1 MNMKQFFQL
10 LLILGC
16 LLSPFFQAFGQ
27 KADSVRLHSMVVY
40 DGFSEDALDKAR
52 VAVFEADSVTVLA
65 DSLEGNWNEFMSN
78 GVKKRYF
85 TGFEGYLPLRKV
97 YVFQVTHP
105 GYAPQVLRVE
115 VPQKR
120 MGQPIVKWKL
130 PNVYLWHQ
138 MNYDLGEATVKG
150 TQIKMV
156 MRGDTLVYNA
166 AAFQLAEGSML
177 DNLVRALPGVKL
189 EDGGRITVNGEYVSS
204 LLVNG
209 RDFFKGDP
217 QIALA
222 NLPAYTVNKIKVYK
236 KAPRGRENQERSE
249 AERKKDPLVMDVNLK
264 REYAQGWI
272 ANVEAGGGS
281 RLGDGFDPVWMGRLF
296 ALRYTNH
303 SSLAIF
309 GNINNMDDYQAPG
322 SKGEWRRTE
331 PGQGRRTTKMGG
343 LDFSVDGKETGIE
356 FHTTL
361 QAMRQDITNEQ
372 RTSAEDYL
380 PTAPSIFRSG
390 RSTSRNGTT
399 DLKWRAYVNIPD
411 FPSNMNDLGYVTFAY
426 SLYYT
431 QSDGNT
437 SNTSTQW
444 QENLNAQ
451 PYSSATDTLYDRL
464 LRSTTKRTDWG
475 GRLKFDYMTYF
486 PWLGGLSFD
495 FDATTTYNRRKHTSL
510 TGDLLQYPHSSGTD
524 LSQQRFEAVPEMDY
538 NYDIHANLGKGK
550 SLFGRSMYSWLKIDY
565 RYKQTFRSGH
575 RDLSE
580 NDDWQGD
587 GLTPSADAPEEWV
600 LDQANSFHTTRMERN
615 HNLNISANWLP
626 IGPLW
631 LNLSV
636 DMNFIDRR
644 IHDLRGGADRTYA
657 RKSFTWEP
665 KAELK
670 WWNDTL
676 DTGISYQ
683 HRKPLPDLFY
693 LLDVRDDSDPL
704 YVSLGNA
711 QLRKAQIHS
720 VSAFFK
726 YKTQEH
732 QRMLNVNARY
742 NKSDRLVAL
751 ARFYDLTTG
760 VTTTRPENIDGNWD
774 ASLSANYT
782 QALGQQDRWTIQGEA
797 KGTFLHS
804 VDFASDNPS
813 ASLPDR
819 VAVDNLS
826 LDATLRADYRFK
838 KWTAGAKATVQHTRL
853 TGGGPSF
860 TPFHYTDAAFGLTLT
875 APLPGG
881 IDLETDLMA
890 YLRRGYADASMNTT
904 DWVWN
909 ASLAKAFG
917 KRKQWLL
924 RAVGFDILQQLSNIR
939 RTVNAQGRT
948 ETWYN
953 TTPAYASLHLTY
965 RFDMKPK
972 KKAGKK

>member
-1 MNMKQFFQL
+1 MKNIYC
-10 LLILGC
+10 LIFVF
-16 LLSPFFQAFGQ
+16 LLSLPHAHAQNDTIKISIKNVA
-27 KADSVRLHSMVVY
+27 
-40 DGFSEDALDKAR
+40 DGFSEEPLDKAN
-52 VAVFEADSVTVLA
+52 VTVCEADSITVL
-65 DSLEGNWNEFMSN
+65 SYLQPSWGEGN
-78 GVKKRYF
+78 GKKF
-85 TGFEGYLPLRKV
+85 FAGFIGWVPWRNVYVVHINYEGYS
-97 YVFQVTHP
+97 
-105 GYAPQVLRVE
+105 PQTLRVE
-115 VPQKR
+115 VPRKR
-120 MGQPIVKWKL
+120 LGSKIRNWQL

-166 AAFQLAEGSML
+166 AAFQMAEGSML

-204 LLVNG
+204 LLING

-236 KAPRGRENQERSE
+236 KAPRGRENEERSE
-249 AERKKDPLVMDVNLK
+249 AERQKDPLVMDVNLK

-303 SSLAIF
+303 SSLGIY
-309 GNINNMDDYQAPG
+309 GNVNNMDDYQAPG
-322 SKGEWRRTE
+322 SKGEWKRAE

-343 LDFSVDGKETGIE
+343 IDFSVDGKETGIE
-356 FHTTL
+356 FQTTL

-380 PTAPSIFRSG
+380 PAAPSVFRSS
-390 RSTSRNGTT
+390 RSTSRTGTT
-399 DLKWRAYVNIPD
+399 DLKWSASTLFPD
-411 FPSNMNDLGYVTFAY
+411 FPTKKANLGFVTF
-426 SLYYT
+426 SPSVYYT
-431 QSDGNT
+431 RSTADAT
-437 SNTSTQW
+437 SLSSQW
-444 QENLNAQ
+444 QH
-451 PYSSATDTLYDRL
+451 ATQAPAYTATPDTVYDRL
-464 LRSTTKRTDWG
+464 LRSTSERTAWG
-475 GRLKFDYMTYF
+475 GKADLNFYLYL
-486 PWLGGLSFD
+486 PWIRTNLDIVSH
-495 FDATTTYNRRKHTSL
+495 ATLNHRKHNSL
-510 TGDLLQYPHSSGTD
+510 TGDRIRYADPGTNG
-524 LSQQRFEAVPEMDY
+524 LSQLRSERAPEMDY
-538 NYDIHANLGKGK
+538 NYNVRMALDK
-550 SLFGRSMYSWLKIDY
+550 SIRLHGRTASTQFGLIYQYD
-565 RYKQTFRSGH
+565 QTFRSGH

-580 NDDWQGD
+580 NDNWQDD
-587 GLTPSADAPEEWV
+587 GLAPSAGAPGEWAI
-600 LDQANSFHTTRMERN
+600 DQANSFHTTRLERR
-615 HNLNISANWLP
+615 HNLRGKIFNLP
-626 IGPLW
+626 IEPLTICLAAD
-631 LNLSV
+631 LN
-636 DMNFIDRR
+636 FYDRR
-644 IHDLRGGADRTYA
+644 IHDLRGGADRYYD

-665 KAELK
+665 EVELK
-670 WWNDTL
+670 WWNKTF
-676 DTGISYQ
+676 DTGILYQ
-683 HRKPLPDLFY
+683 HQQKLPDIFY

-711 QLRKAQIHS
+711 HLRKAQIHA
-720 VSAFFK
+720 VRAYFK

-732 QRMLNVNARY
+732 RRLLNVNARY

-751 ARFYDLTTG
+751 ARFYDLATG

-774 ASLSANYT
+774 ASLSIAYT
-782 QALGQQDRWTIQGEA
+782 QGLGKDDRWTLQGEA
-797 KGTFLHS
+797 KGTLLHS
-804 VDFASDNPS
+804 VDFATDNPS
-813 ASLPDR
+813 ATLPDR

-826 LDATLRADYRFK
+826 IDAMLRADYRFE
-838 KWTAGAKATVQHTRL
+838 KWTAGAKATVRHTRL
-853 TGGGPSF
+853 TGGGPAF
-860 TPFHYTDAAFGLTLT
+860 TPFHYSDAAMGITLT

-881 IDLETDLMA
+881 IDLETDVMA

-909 ASLAKAFG
+909 ASLSKAFG

-972 KKAGKK
+972 KRAGKK

>member
-1 MNMKQFFQL
+1 MKKLFQL
-10 LLILGC
+10 LLLLGC
-16 LLSPFFQAFGQ
+16 LLYPFSPALGQ
-27 KADSVRLHSMVVY
+27 KSDSVNLHGMVVY
-40 DGFSEDALDKAR
+40 DGFTEETLDKAR
-52 VAVFEADSVTVLA
+52 VSVFEADSVTVLA
-65 DSLEGNWNEFMSN
+65 DSLEGIWSESMSN
-78 GVKKRYF
+78 GVTNRYF
-85 TGFEGYLPLRKV
+85 TGFLGYLPLRKV
-97 YVFQVTHP
+97 YVFQITHP
-105 GYAPQVLRVE
+105 GYAPQLLRIE

-120 MGQPIVKWKL
+120 FGQPTVKWKL

-138 MNYDLGEATVKG
+138 MNYDLGEATVHG

-204 LLVNG
+204 LLING

-249 AERKKDPLVMDVNLK
+249 AERKKDPLIMDVNLK

-322 SKGEWRRTE
+322 SKGEWKRAE

-380 PTAPSIFRSG
+380 PAAPSVFRSS
-390 RSTSRNGTT
+390 RSTSRTGTT
-399 DLKWRAYVNIPD
+399 DLKWSSSFYFPNFPNKRNNLFNINLNP
-411 FPSNMNDLGYVTFAY
+411 TA
-426 SLYYT
+426 YYT
-431 QSDGNT
+431 HT
-437 SNTSTQW
+437 SGTSTSVSSQW
-444 QENLNAQ
+444 QTAQNAGS
-451 PYSSATDTLYDRL
+451 YLSAPDTLYDRL
-464 LRSTTKRTDWG
+464 LHATTENTAWG
-475 GRLKFDYMTYF
+475 GGIKLNAFGYL
-486 PWLGGLSFD
+486 PWGHIGID
-495 FDATTTYNRRKHTSL
+495 FTTAASYDHRDQTSL
-510 TGDLLQYPHSSGTD
+510 TGDHILYGSSSTPD
-524 LSQQRFEAVPEMDY
+524 ITQSRSDAQPVN
-538 NYDIHANLGKGK
+538 NYTFSIDTKVDK
-550 SLFGRSMYSWLKIDY
+550 SISLTRKKSFQILMKYT
-565 RYKQTFRSGH
+565 YKQTFHSGN
-575 RDLSE
+575 RNLSE
-580 NDDWQGD
+580 KEEEAVSDNP
-587 GLTPSADAPEEWV
+587 LVPSVTTANEWSI
-600 LDQANSFHTTRMERN
+600 DQANSFHTTRLQRT
-615 HNLNISANWLP
+615 HTLKPQLFSFPL
-626 IGPLW
+626 GPVG
-631 LNLSV
+631 LSIE
-636 DMNFIDRR
+636 MPLTFTERR
-644 IHDLRGGADRTYA
+644 IYDLRGGNDRLIE
-657 RKSFTWEP
+657 RKDFIWQPMIDLTHWSEHLWYEIVYEFRQE
-665 KAELK
+665 
-670 WWNDTL
+670 
-676 DTGISYQ
+676 
-683 HRKPLPDLFY
+683 LPDIFY
-693 LLDVRDDSDPL
+693 QLDVRDDSDPL
-704 YVSLGNA
+704 YVSLGNNR
-711 QLRKAQIHS
+711 LKSSQIH
-720 VSAFFK
+720 AFLTGFS
-726 YKTQEH
+726 YKMPEH
-732 QRMLNVNARY
+732 QRIVGMRARY

-751 ARFYDLTTG
+751 ARFYDLATG

-797 KGTFLHS
+797 KGSFLHS

-826 LDATLRADYRFK
+826 IDAMLRADYRFK

-890 YLRRGYADASMNTT
+890 YLRRGYTDASMNTT

-972 KKAGKK
+972 KKQGNS

>member
-1 MNMKQFFQL
+1 MKKLFQL
-10 LLILGC
+10 LLLLGC
-16 LLSPFFQAFGQ
+16 LLYPFSPALGQ
-27 KADSVRLHSMVVY
+27 KSDSVNLHSMAVY
-40 DGFSEDALDKAR
+40 DGFTEETLDKAR
-52 VAVFEADSVTVLA
+52 VSVFEADSVTVLA
-65 DSLEGNWNEFMSN
+65 DSLKGTWGESMSN
-78 GVKKRYF
+78 GVTNRYF
-85 TGFEGYLPLRKV
+85 TGFRGYLPLRKV
-97 YVFQVTHP
+97 YVFQITHP
-105 GYAPQVLRVE
+105 GYAPQLLRIE

-120 MGQPIVKWKL
+120 FGQPTVKWKL

-138 MNYDLGEATVKG
+138 MNYNLGEATVHG

-303 SSLAIF
+303 SSLGIY

-322 SKGEWRRTE
+322 SKGEWKRAE

-343 LDFSVDGKETGIE
+343 IDFSVDGKETGIE

-361 QAMRQDITNEQ
+361 QAMRQDITSEQ

-380 PTAPSIFRSG
+380 PAASSVFRSS
-390 RSTSRNGTT
+390 RSVSRTGTT
-399 DLKWRAYVNIPD
+399 DLKWSSKISFPD
-411 FPSNMNDLGYVTFAY
+411 FPTKKQSFGYLHLSPSA
-426 SLYYT
+426 YYT
-431 QSDGNT
+431 HSTGNDTDT
-437 SNTSTQW
+437 SAQW
-444 QENLNAQ
+444 QDNNT
-451 PYSSATDTLYDRL
+451 PYSAASDTLYDRL
-464 LRSTTKRTDWG
+464 LHSTTKRTAWG
-475 GRLKFDYMTYF
+475 GNLDLYTWGIL
-486 PWLGGLSFD
+486 PWLGRLDFD
-495 FDATTTYNRRKHTSL
+495 FKTSATYNRRKYSSL
-510 TGDLLQYPHSSGTD
+510 TGDRILYTD
-524 LSQQRFEAVPEMDY
+524 PTTDNLTQMRSKTTPEMDY
-538 NYDIHANLGKGK
+538 AFNIKTILNKSIQLHGRTASTQFGLKYQYD
-550 SLFGRSMYSWLKIDY
+550 
-565 RYKQTFRSGH
+565 QTFRSGH

-580 NDDWQGD
+580 NNHWQSNE
-587 GLTPSADAPEEWV
+587 LTPSAGAPGEWAI
-600 LDQANSFHTTRMERN
+600 DQANSFHTTRMERKHYLRGSIFN
-615 HNLNISANWLP
+615 LP
-626 IGPLW
+626 IEPLT
-631 LNLSV
+631 LCLSA
-636 DMNFIDRR
+636 DLFFYDRR
-644 IHDLRGGADRTYA
+644 IHDLRDGADRTYA

-665 KAELK
+665 EAELK
-670 WWNDTL
+670 WWNETL
-676 DTGISYQ
+676 DMGIGYRHEQ
-683 HRKPLPDLFY
+683 GLPDIFY

-704 YVSLGNA
+704 SHSLGNSS
-711 QLRKAQIHS
+711 LRSSQTHVGFAY
-720 VSAFFK
+720 FK

-751 ARFYDLTTG
+751 ARFYDLATG

-782 QALGQQDRWTIQGEA
+782 QALGQQDRWTIQGET

-853 TGGGPSF
+853 SGGGPSF

-890 YLRRGYADASMNTT
+890 YLRRGYTDASMNTT

-972 KKAGKK
+972 KKEGRK

>member
-1 MNMKQFFQL
+1 MKKTLLFLVLLFCFTHIKAQSSTNDSIFFRGL
-10 LLILGC
+10 Y
-16 LLSPFFQAFGQ
+16 
-27 KADSVRLHSMVVY
+27 VY
-40 DGFSEDALDKAR
+40 DGFSEELLENVR
-52 VAVFEADSVTVLA
+52 VSVLEADSITVLN
-65 DSLEGNWNEFMSN
+65 DSLN
-78 GVKKRYF
+78 G
-85 TGFEGYLPLRKV
+85 GFEMSEINGQLKRDYTPLWGFAPRRNI
-97 YVFQVTHP
+97 YILRVTAP
-105 GYAPQVLRVE
+105 GYAPQLRRIE
-115 VPQKR
+115 VPEKR
-120 MGQPIVKWKL
+120 LGLSVCNYTPEPFYM
-130 PNVYLWHQ
+130 WHQ

-204 LLVNG
+204 LLING

-303 SSLAIF
+303 SSLGIYA
-309 GNINNMDDYQAPG
+309 NVNNMDDYQAPG
-322 SKGEWRRTE
+322 SKGEWKRAD

-343 LDFSVDGKETGIE
+343 IDFSVDGKDSGIR
-356 FHTTL
+356 FNTTL
-361 QAMRQDITNEQ
+361 QAMRQDITSEQ
-372 RTSAEDYL
+372 HTSAEDYL
-380 PTAPSIFRSG
+380 PAAPSVFRSS
-390 RSTSRNGTT
+390 RSASRTGTT
-399 DLKWRAYVNIPD
+399 DLKWAANTL
-411 FPSNMNDLGYVTFAY
+411 FPNFPTKKAHLGFVTF
-426 SLYYT
+426 SPSVYYT
-431 QSDGNT
+431 RSTADAT
-437 SNTSTQW
+437 SLSSQW
-444 QENLNAQ
+444 QH
-451 PYSSATDTLYDRL
+451 ATQAPAYTATPDTLYDRL
-464 LRSTTKRTDWG
+464 LRSTSERTAWG
-475 GRLKFDYMTYF
+475 GRADLNFYLSL
-486 PWLGGLSFD
+486 PWIRTNFNIQGY
-495 FDATTTYNRRKHTSL
+495 ATLNHRKHTSL
-510 TGDLLQYPHSSGTD
+510 TGDRIRYADPTSEGLAQLRSERT
-524 LSQQRFEAVPEMDY
+524 PEMDY
-538 NYDIHANLGKGK
+538 SHHVLTSLDK
-550 SLFGRSMYSWLKIDY
+550 SIWLHGRTAATQFLLMYQFD
-565 RYKQTFRSGH
+565 QTFRSGH

-580 NDDWQGD
+580 NDNWQSD
-587 GLTPSADAPEEWV
+587 DLTPSAGAPEEWAI
-600 LDQANSFHTTRMERN
+600 DQANSFHTTRMERQ
-615 HNLNISANWLP
+615 HNLQADIYNLP
-626 IGPLW
+626 IEPLTICLAAD
-631 LNLSV
+631 LN
-636 DMNFIDRR
+636 FYDRR

-665 KAELK
+665 EVELK
-670 WWNDTL
+670 WWNKTF
-676 DTGISYQ
+676 DTGIRYQ
-683 HRKPLPDLFY
+683 HQQKLPDIFY
-693 LLDVRDDSDPL
+693 LLNVRDDSDPL

-711 QLRKAQIHS
+711 QLRKAQIHA
-720 VSAFFK
+720 VRAYFK

-732 QRMLNVNARY
+732 RRLLNVNARY

-751 ARFYDLTTG
+751 ARFYDLATG

-774 ASLSANYT
+774 AALSIAYT
-782 QALGQQDRWTIQGEA
+782 QGLGKDDRWTLQGEA
-797 KGTFLHS
+797 KGSFLHS
-804 VDFASDNPS
+804 VDFATDNPS
-813 ASLPDR
+813 ATLPDR

-826 LDATLRADYRFK
+826 IDAMLRADYRFE
-838 KWTAGAKATVQHTRL
+838 KWTAGAKATVRHTRL
-853 TGGGPSF
+853 TGGGPAF
-860 TPFHYTDAAFGLTLT
+860 TPFHYTDAAMGLTLT

-881 IDLETDLMA
+881 IDLETDVMA

-909 ASLAKAFG
+909 ASLSKAFG

-972 KKAGKK
+972 KQAGKR

>member
-1 MNMKQFFQL
+1 MKN
-10 LLILGC
+10 IYC
-16 LLSPFFQAFGQ
+16 LLFVFLLSLPHAHAQNDTIKIYIKNVA
-27 KADSVRLHSMVVY
+27 
-40 DGFSEDALDKAR
+40 DGFSEEPLDKAN
-52 VAVFEADSVTVLA
+52 VTVCEADSLTVLS
-65 DSLEGNWNEFMSN
+65 SLQPSWGEGN
-78 GVKKRYF
+78 GKKFF
-85 TGFEGYLPLRKV
+85 TGFLSWVPWRSV
-97 YVFQVTHP
+97 YVVHISHEGFS
-105 GYAPQVLRVE
+105 PQTLRVE

-120 MGQPIVKWKL
+120 LGTKIKSWQL

-166 AAFQLAEGSML
+166 AAFQMAEGSML

-204 LLVNG
+204 LLING

-236 KAPRGRENQERSE
+236 KAPRGRENEERSE
-249 AERKKDPLVMDVNLK
+249 AERQKDPLVMDINLK

-303 SSLAIF
+303 SSLGIYA
-309 GNINNMDDYQAPG
+309 NINNMDDYQAPG
-322 SKGEWRRTE
+322 SKGEWKRTE

-343 LDFSVDGKETGIE
+343 IDFSVDGKETGIR
-356 FHTTL
+356 FNTTL

-380 PTAPSIFRSG
+380 PAAPSVFRSN
-390 RSTSRNGTT
+390 RSVSHTGTT
-399 DLKWRAYVNIPD
+399 DLKWSASTFFPD
-411 FPSNMNDLGYVTFAY
+411 FPTKKANLGFVSFSPSA
-426 SLYYT
+426 YYT
-431 QSDGNT
+431 R
-437 SNTSTQW
+437 STADASSLSSQW
-444 QENLNAQ
+444 QH
-451 PYSSATDTLYDRL
+451 ATQLPAYTATPDTVYDRL
-464 LRSTTKRTDWG
+464 LRSTTERTAWG
-475 GRLKFDYMTYF
+475 GRTDLNFYLSLPWIRTDLNILTY
-486 PWLGGLSFD
+486 
-495 FDATTTYNRRKHTSL
+495 ATLNNREYTSL
-510 TGDLLQYPHSSGTD
+510 TGDRIRYADPGTNG
-524 LSQQRFEAVPEMDY
+524 LSQLRSERAPEMDY
-538 NYDIHANLGKGK
+538 NYNVRMALEKHTWLH
-550 SLFGRSMYSWLKIDY
+550 GRTAATQFLLMYQYD
-565 RYKQTFRSGH
+565 QTFRSGH

-580 NDDWQGD
+580 NDNWQGD
-587 GLTPSADAPEEWV
+587 GLTPSAGAPEEWAV
-600 LDQANSFHTTRMERN
+600 DQANSFHTTRMERQ
-615 HNLNISANWLP
+615 HNLRANIFNLP
-626 IGPLW
+626 IEPLTIC
-631 LNLSV
+631 LAADLY
-636 DMNFIDRR
+636 FYDRR

-665 KAELK
+665 NIELK

-683 HRKPLPDLFY
+683 HRQALPDIFY

-711 QLRKAQIHS
+711 HLRKAQIHA
-720 VSAFFK
+720 VRAYFK

-732 QRMLNVNARY
+732 RRLLNVNARY

-751 ARFYDLTTG
+751 ARFYDLATG

-774 ASLSANYT
+774 AALSIAYT
-782 QALGQQDRWTIQGEA
+782 QGLGKDDRWTLQGEA
-797 KGTFLHS
+797 KGSFLHS
-804 VDFASDNPS
+804 VDFATDNPS
-813 ASLPDR
+813 ATLPDR

-826 LDATLRADYRFK
+826 IDAMLRADYRFE
-838 KWTAGAKATVQHTRL
+838 KWTAGAKATVRHTRL
-853 TGGGPSF
+853 TGGGPAF
-860 TPFHYTDAAFGLTLT
+860 TPFHYTDAAMGLTLT

-881 IDLETDLMA
+881 IDLETDVMA

-909 ASLAKAFG
+909 ASLSKAFG

-972 KKAGKK
+972 KQAGKR